1 MLETI
6 TSYVAIG
13 DSFSEGLM
21 DPDPDGTPDRFR
33 GWTDRLAELLVDS
46 PAGGPELLYANFAIR
61 GRLLQG
67 VIDEQVPKVLDLK
80 PDLVSFCAGGNDC
93 LRPRT
98 DIDGLA
104 NQFERAVIAMR
115 DEGIEVVMANGFDTE
130 TMSPLLRAVRPRVGV
145 YNAHLW
151 TIAQRH
157 GCHMVDVWGLRPLYA
172 EDMWAEDKIHLSP
185 DGHDLVAR
193 QALATL
199 ESGHSLPTTGFGM
212 PPRTTRAIRDVV
224 VEESKWA
231 REHLAPWVGR
241 RLRGQSSGDL
251 LSPKVPDLSPVR
263 KIAVDD
269 EVDVTAAAHEP
280 GFSGG
285 DPSDGEGSGSA
296 VAAGERTGVDVETAQ
311 LISDDGRVAVDG
323 RRIVKED
330 EDE

>member
-1 MLETI
+1 
-6 TSYVAIG
+6 
-13 DSFSEGLM
+13 
-21 DPDPDGTPDRFR
+21 
-33 GWTDRLAELLVDS
+33 
-46 PAGGPELLYANFAIR
+46 
-61 GRLLQG
+61 
-67 VIDEQVPKVLDLK
+67 
-80 PDLVSFCAGGNDC
+80 
-93 LRPRT
+93 
-98 DIDGLA
+98 
-104 NQFERAVIAMR
+104 
-115 DEGIEVVMANGFDTE
+115 
-130 TMSPLLRAVRPRVGV
+130 
-145 YNAHLW
+145 
-151 TIAQRH
+151 
-157 GCHMVDVWGLRPLYA
+157 
-172 EDMWAEDKIHLSP
+172 
-185 DGHDLVAR
+185 
-193 QALATL
+193 
-199 ESGHSLPTTGFGM
+199 M

-296 VAAGERTGVDVETAQ
+296 EAAGERTGVDVETAQ
-311 LISDDGRVAVDG
+311 LISDDGRLAVDG